1 MPGVC
6 RNDSYR
12 IALYTYDKNRR
23 LLIPAM
29 AVLREDHTVNPK
41 REPLM
46 YAENL
51 ESSTTGDTLAPIHPS
66 FAQSS
71 GRRQASHTRLQQVGE
86 LYGACPAMQRLFQTI
101 ARLGPSDATVMVLGE
116 SGSGK
121 ELVAQAIHQ
130 LSARSRRPFVA
141 INCGALPENLIESE
155 LFGHERG
162 SFTGAARMHRG
173 CFERADGG
181 TLFLD
186 EVTEMP
192 VDMQVRLLRVLETG
206 RFCRVGGDQE
216 LTASVRVIAAS
227 NRDLTQAVTEGRLR
241 EDLMYRLCVIPLSVP
256 ALREREGDA
265 LLLAEMFLA
274 ELNDA
279 HGTDKAYTA
288 DARERIGSFS
298 WPGNVRELKNVVHRG
313 YVLSD
318 DAVDVDIPVTS
329 REGASAVNAVLAA
342 AAAASAPL
350 VHPRIRA
357 PVGAPCDVTIRVG
370 TSLDDAER
378 ALIMATLDA
387 VAGSKAQAAQVLGIS
402 LKTLYNRLH
411 AYRGSGFATAATA
424 VAAAVCGDVA
434 MAA

>member
-1 MPGVC
+1 
-6 RNDSYR
+6 
-12 IALYTYDKNRR
+12 
-23 LLIPAM
+23 
-29 AVLREDHTVNPK
+29 
-41 REPLM
+41 M
-46 YAENL
+46 YAADNQEFVNAC
-51 ESSTTGDTLAPIHPS
+51 EIVSANVRPAPAEVPARHEPRP
-66 FAQSS
+66 
-71 GRRQASHTRLQQVGE
+71 GRLQRVGA
-86 LYGACPAMQRLFQTI
+86 LYGACATMQRLFQTI
-101 ARLGPSDATVMVLGE
+101 GRLGPSNATVMILGE

-130 LSARSRRPFVA
+130 LSERSRKAFVA
-141 INCGALPENLIESE
+141 VNCGALPENLIESE

-162 SFTGAARMHRG
+162 SFTGAARTHRG

-216 LTASVRVIAAS
+216 ITASVRVIAAS
-227 NRDLTQAVTEGRLR
+227 NRDLGQAVAEGRLR
-241 EDLMYRLCVIPLSVP
+241 EDLMYRLCVIPLPVP
-256 ALREREGDA
+256 PLRDREGDV

-279 HGTDKAYTA
+279 HGTSKIYAPQS
-288 DARERIGSFS
+288 RERISAFS

-318 DAVDVDIPVTS
+318 DEVEVDVP
-329 REGASAVNAVLAA
+329 ASGRDAPTLPL
-342 AAAASAPL
+342 AASAITVPTM
-350 VHPRIRA
+350 PSINSAIAARA
-357 PVGAPCDVTIRVG
+357 SVPGGGARDVTIRIG

-378 ALIMATLDA
+378 TLIMATLDS
-387 VAGSKAQAAQVLGIS
+387 VAGSKAKAAQVLGIS

-411 AYRGSGFATAATA
+411 AYRGNGFDA
-424 VAAAVCGDVA
+424 VPKLHVSVPCVNVA